1 MTPVPQSQ
9 EWKTKSHKRK
19 IDHSKQAVC
28 ENRCLPQKNSSPE
41 EAHNMDNPINSWMW
55 EKPVR
60 VEFLRGKKNQPWGP
74 KEKCGGILI
83 HDIWQIADEQEHQW
97 VCPLHL
103 GILHFPTIGIQ

>member
-9 EWKTKSHKRK
+9 QWKAKSHKRK

-28 ENRCLPQKNSSPE
+28 ENRFLPQKNNSPE

-60 VEFLRGKKNQPWGP
+60 VDFLRGKKIN
-74 KEKCGGILI
+74 
-83 HDIWQIADEQEHQW
+83 
-97 VCPLHL
+97 L
-103 GILHFPTIGIQ
+103 GVPRRSAEGF